1 MINYTYR
8 VLSQFEGGQPSNLR
22 PSATVAPSLQQPYLV
37 SPHVSKVGQSKSN
50 GPAAALKSSGQQPNV
65 VFEQSTNG
73 AGLHRRSP
81 KMAWSSSLVSSKKS
95 KLKRVKNGGKVPK
108 NSQNGNTQM
117 LCLNNQPMELVCTG
131 VLQIWLGALL
141 W

>member
-1 MINYTYR
+1 MIEYTYR

-50 GPAAALKSSGQQPNV
+50 GPAAALKLSGQQPNV

-81 KMAWSSSLVSSKKS
+81 KMAWSSSLVSSKKKES
-95 KLKRVKNGGKVPK
+95 VKNGGKVPK
-108 NSQNGNTQM
+108 NSQNGNIRM
-117 LCLNNQPMELVCTG
+117 VP
-131 VLQIWLGALL
+131 LQH
-141 W
+141 

>member
-1 MINYTYR
+1 MIKYTYR

-81 KMAWSSSLVSSKKS
+81 KMAWSSSLVSSKKR
-95 KLKRVKNGGKVPK
+95 KLECVKNGKK
-108 NSQNGNTQM
+108 KCQKIN
-117 LCLNNQPMELVCTG
+117 
-131 VLQIWLGALL
+131 LL
-141 W
+141 WKSAIFHSIKLFDVEGAEKFLNVI

>member
-1 MINYTYR
+1 MIKYTYR

-81 KMAWSSSLVSSKKS
+81 KMAWSSSLESSKKNFCYEKVLFPLNHLMR
-95 KLKRVKNGGKVPK
+95 KLLKNY
-108 NSQNGNTQM
+108 
-117 LCLNNQPMELVCTG
+117 
-131 VLQIWLGALL
+131 
-141 W
+141 